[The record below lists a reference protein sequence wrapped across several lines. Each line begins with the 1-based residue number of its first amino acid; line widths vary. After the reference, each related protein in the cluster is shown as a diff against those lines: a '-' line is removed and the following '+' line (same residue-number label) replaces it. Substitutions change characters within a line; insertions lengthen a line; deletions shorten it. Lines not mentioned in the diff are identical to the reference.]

1 VCYES
6 RKEAS
11 NYYTRTFG
19 GENWTSEIWFNFSID
34 TLLVICDFL
43 GRDGAIVRF
52 LEKAVGLE
60 NIRFLAVCAGL
71 SWGQPKRLNSPGG
84 KWEDLNTITFTD
96 HNEELQSRG
105 CLEIKIGHSFVL
117 EDSIINV
124 LEEWKD
130 ARENRQILYGDVVNA
145 AGGN

>member
-60 NIRFLAVCAGL
+60 TSDF
-71 SWGQPKRLNSPGG
+71 
-84 KWEDLNTITFTD
+84 
-96 HNEELQSRG
+96 LQS
-105 CLEIKIGHSFVL
+105 VL
-117 EDSIINV
+117 G
-124 LEEWKD
+124 
-130 ARENRQILYGDVVNA
+130 YPGVNQ
-145 AGGN
+145 ND